1 MTEQATNKE
10 QTLKL
15 VFGLMIFAFSLALAY
30 FIAVYL
36 RNNHYFDYWGAL
48 MIAGGV
54 FITIGVFVSSIIPV
68 SLGFLFSA
76 DILVLHVLMANFGDF
91 SDGIKA
97 LFVGLILAILYL
109 LAWSEFSKPEFEQ
122 KSQQAEIIS
131 KKFVKSTPP
140 PPEPVAQT
148 TSDDVFQTEEPPPAN
163 ELNKLIEQIDLAG
176 AKKVTFYPLNQ
187 AAFSTAEPSI
197 IKIALY
203 TKQGFNKSEFE
214 PNELANYYKLFVNTY
229 IPTLPQEKVKV
240 VLAKLGEFVITGG
253 RFEIT

>member
-1 MTEQATNKE
+1 MTEQATNNE
-10 QTLKL
+10 QARKL

-48 MIAGGV
+48 MIAGGI

-122 KSQQAEIIS
+122 KSQKAKIIS
-131 KKFVKSTPP
+131 QEVLKSKPATSQ
-140 PPEPVAQT
+140 PVAQPAA
-148 TSDDVFQTEEPPPAN
+148 DDVFQVEEPPVN
-163 ELNKLIEQIDLAG
+163 ELNKLIAQIDLAG
-176 AKKVTFYPLNQ
+176 AQKVTFYPLNQ
-187 AAFSTAEPSI
+187 PAFSTTEPSI

-203 TKQGFNKSEFE
+203 TKQAFNKNEFQ
-214 PNELANYYKLFVNTY
+214 PNELANYYKLFVSTY
-229 IPTLPQEKVKV
+229 IPTLPQAKVKV
-240 VLAKLGEFVITGG
+240 VLSKLAEFVITGG
-253 RFEIT
+253 RFEVT